1 MYKTRDHHI
10 KRKVNAH
17 VLAIFSLKFPL
28 YKHKTKTKFNE
39 SRSKARWGNESIN
52 VERNQSKY
60 MISLKDTFFFSFFET
75 LYIMCISV
83 SSAQNQGVMSPV
95 TNNYKLPYKCWE
107 LTHVFWNSISA
118 VKG

>member
-60 MISLKDTFFFSFFET
+60 MISLKDTFFFHF
-75 LYIMCISV
+75 LQHYILCALVFPLHRIRV
-83 SSAQNQGVMSPV
+83 SCPLLQTITS
-95 TNNYKLPYKCWE
+95 Y
-107 LTHVFWNSISA
+107 HISA
-118 VKG
+118 GN